1 MESNLILQNEFKNN
15 ESLGEFYTPEHISKN
30 LREVTASA
38 LGDDFEK
45 EFVIWDCCCGRFA
58 LTKELHTDD
67 YSNIYCSTLRAIDIR
82 KSKAEKGNKF
92 AYDFLN
98 DDCEKLIDTSEFMF
112 GEYKMPESLLGEFQ
126 NPNGRPILFYINP
139 PYASHSIAGVN
150 SETRG
155 KGLFTNIIQ
164 DAMNGFGVASSQ
176 LLAQFLYRI
185 LMMKRLY
192 DNKKIYISIVM
203 PDKYLSLRSYRDFRA
218 EFLKEFKLVAG
229 NRFPSTEFS
238 GLSNEFCIGNL
249 VFAPN
254 EAGKIDTEFI
264 LKHYKTV
271 DNEFKYIY
279 DKLIYSYDNDDIDC
293 NNKIK
298 DLSVYENTL
307 ALLVMTSGVNIM
319 NNSINARVADGFLG
333 CAFNYGTNI
342 GSCVAKLGAMRFPF
356 TQGSNISITKENVR
370 DVLVQYAIR
379 SLALALLR
387 GSDYNNDEFLF
398 PDISSKAYQVLKD
411 NAILVSLFS
420 NNSHFIG
427 CEFKGNRYYNTML
440 HSKEVYY
447 KLMNE
452 KVSSDDALKINET
465 LESIDWFISDELGKD
480 LVSGSIAESG
490 LDFYNSLYDDFKLAY
505 SAKDAFYILHPEYQT
520 NLFDLGWYQVKFI
533 MKELYPEQYKEN
545 RRLYREYIKDLLDLV
560 YEAGF
565 LRRLQ

>member
-1 MESNLILQNEFKNN
+1 MDSDSIVQNEFKNN

-38 LGDDFEK
+38 LGDEFEK

-58 LTKELHTDD
+58 LTKELQTDD
-67 YSNIYCSTLRAIDIR
+67 YSNVYCSTLRAIDIR

-112 GEYKMPESLLGEFQ
+112 GEYKMPECLLAEFK

-150 SETRG
+150 TETRG
-155 KGLFTNIIQ
+155 KDFSTNIIQ
-164 DAMNGFGVASSQ
+164 DSMGRLGVARGQ

-185 LMMKRLY
+185 LMMKRIY
-192 DNKKIYISIVM
+192 ENKKIYISIIM

-218 EFLKEFKLVAG
+218 EFLSEFKLVAG
-229 NRFPSTEFS
+229 NRFPSTEFK

-254 EAGKIDTEFI
+254 ESGEVANEFI

-279 DKLIYSYDNDDIDC
+279 DKLVYNYDYSDIDC
-293 NNKIK
+293 NIKLRGLGNYDDKI
-298 DLSVYENTL
+298 SP
-307 ALLVMTSGVNIM
+307 LVMTSGCNIM
-319 NNSINARVADGFLG
+319 SNSINAKVADGFLG
-333 CAFNYGTNI
+333 CVFNYGTNI

-356 TQGSNISITKENVR
+356 TQGSNISITKGNIR
-370 DVLVQYAIR
+370 DLLVQYAIR

-387 GSDYNNDEFLF
+387 GCDYNNDEFLF
-398 PDISSKAYQVLKD
+398 PDVSSKAYQTLKD

-420 NNSHFIG
+420 NNSHFVG
-427 CEFKGNRYYNTML
+427 CEFNGHRYYNTMI
-440 HSKEVYY
+440 HSKEVYN
-447 KLMNE
+447 KLMIE
-452 KVSSDDALKINET
+452 KVSSDNTSEIEKT
-465 LESIDWFISDELGKD
+465 LDSIDWFVSDELNKD
-480 LVSGSIAESG
+480 LATGSIPKSG

-505 SAKDAFYILHPEYQT
+505 KSKNDFYKSHPEYQT

-545 RRLYREYIKDLLDLV
+545 RRLFREYIKDLLDLV

>member
-1 MESNLILQNEFKNN
+1 MDSNLVVQNEFKNN

-38 LGDDFEK
+38 LGNEFEK
-45 EFVIWDCCCGRFA
+45 EYVIWDCCCGRFA
-58 LTKELHTDD
+58 LTKELQTDD
-67 YSNIYCSTLRAIDIR
+67 YSNVYCSTLRAIDIR

-112 GEYKMPESLLGEFQ
+112 GEYKMPQSLLAEFK

-150 SETRG
+150 TETRG
-155 KGLFTNIIQ
+155 KDFSNNIVQDCMTGL
-164 DAMNGFGVASSQ
+164 GVSKSQ

-192 DNKKIYISIVM
+192 ANKKIYISIIM

-229 NRFPSTEFS
+229 TRFPSNEFI

-254 EAGKIDTEFI
+254 DTGDVATDFI

-279 DKLIYSYDNDDIDC
+279 DKLVYNYDYSDIDC
-293 NNKIK
+293 NIRLRGLGNYDDKI
-298 DLSVYENTL
+298 SP
-307 ALLVMTSGVNIM
+307 LVMPSGCNIM
-319 NNSINARVADGFLG
+319 SNSINAKVADGFLG
-333 CAFNYGTNI
+333 CVFNYGTNI

-356 TQGSNISITKENVR
+356 TQGSNISITKENIR
-370 DVLVQYAIR
+370 DLLVQYAIR
-379 SLALALLR
+379 SSALALLR
-387 GSDYNNDEFLF
+387 GCDYNNDEFLF
-398 PDISSKAYQVLKD
+398 PDVSSKAYQTLKD

-427 CEFKGNRYYNTML
+427 CKFNGNRYYNTML
-440 HSKEVYY
+440 HSKEVYN
-447 KLMNE
+447 KLMIE
-452 KVSSDDALKINET
+452 KVSSDDTSEIEKT
-465 LESIDWFISDELGKD
+465 LDSIDWFVSDELDKD
-480 LVSGSIAESG
+480 LVSGNILKSG
-490 LDFYNSLYDDFKLAY
+490 LNFLNSL
-505 SAKDAFYILHPEYQT
+505 
-520 NLFDLGWYQVKFI
+520 
-533 MKELYPEQYKEN
+533 
-545 RRLYREYIKDLLDLV
+545 
-560 YEAGF
+560 
-565 LRRLQ
+565 